1 MVKVTLPACNGE
13 TLPGP
18 VLADNALQ
26 IRSVELPELSG
37 TRALGA
43 TQLNEIGVYVT
54 DNDHTALADA
64 PYVYKLQ
71 NGTWSCDTP
80 PSITVEESA
89 SDYLYAYSPS
99 GLAVTNVLSGSH
111 TVPVTVVADNFTAS
125 GQTDYLYGKSDPLTV
140 NKNSRAVTFT
150 MCHALAKVSFRV
162 LKSNNVE
169 ETVTLK
175 KIELLSSTARL
186 QTGTSG
192 VMNLKDGI
200 LNGLASTNS
209 ITLNGSVEA
218 ISARQRAEKQN
229 SAGGSQNDP
238 RRDDRYSRQR
248 KYDNAYRRRINDRQK
263 YHGDYQQSPGGV
275 CPFRK

>member
-1 MVKVTLPACNGE
+1 MLPACNGE

-99 GLAVTNVLSGSH
+99 GLAVTNV
-111 TVPVTVVADNFTAS
+111 
-125 GQTDYLYGKSDPLTV
+125 
-140 NKNSRAVTFT
+140 
-150 MCHALAKVSFRV
+150 
-162 LKSNNVE
+162 
-169 ETVTLK
+169 
-175 KIELLSSTARL
+175 
-186 QTGTSG
+186 
-192 VMNLKDGI
+192 
-200 LNGLASTNS
+200 
-209 ITLNGSVEA
+209 
-218 ISARQRAEKQN
+218 
-229 SAGGSQNDP
+229 
-238 RRDDRYSRQR
+238 
-248 KYDNAYRRRINDRQK
+248 
-263 YHGDYQQSPGGV
+263 
-275 CPFRK
+275 

>member
-1 MVKVTLPACNGE
+1 MSLLVFMLPACNGE

-140 NKNSRAVTFT
+140 NKNSRAVTVHHVPCFGKGQFPGAEVEQCGRNGDVEKDRT
-150 MCHALAKVSFRV
+150 AEQYSPFANGYQWCHESEGRH
-162 LKSNNVE
+162 SE
-169 ETVTLK
+169 W
-175 KIELLSSTARL
+175 
-186 QTGTSG
+186 SG
-192 VMNLKDGI
+192 V
-200 LNGLASTNS
+200 
-209 ITLNGSVEA
+209 
-218 ISARQRAEKQN
+218 
-229 SAGGSQNDP
+229 
-238 RRDDRYSRQR
+238 
-248 KYDNAYRRRINDRQK
+248 
-263 YHGDYQQSPGGV
+263 YQLHYPEW
-275 CPFRK
+275 